1 MLYNTVLTA
10 VTYWIEQPK
19 DADGLLRPLG
29 LKNQFAILT

>member
-19 DADGLLRPLG
+19 DVYGLLRPLG
-29 LKNQFAILT
+29 LKNQFALLT